1 MELTAF
7 RGPTILAVY
16 FEQYGR
22 CMSSNLDPALQ
33 PSTAAEARHGEAPNL
48 NRLESQLDELL
59 GICQNLRDENVA
71 LRNQQSNLLVE
82 RAQLVE
88 RSELA
93 RARVEAMIAR
103 LKAMESGS

>member
-1 MELTAF
+1 
-7 RGPTILAVY
+7 
-16 FEQYGR
+16 
-22 CMSSNLDPALQ
+22 MSSNLDPALQ